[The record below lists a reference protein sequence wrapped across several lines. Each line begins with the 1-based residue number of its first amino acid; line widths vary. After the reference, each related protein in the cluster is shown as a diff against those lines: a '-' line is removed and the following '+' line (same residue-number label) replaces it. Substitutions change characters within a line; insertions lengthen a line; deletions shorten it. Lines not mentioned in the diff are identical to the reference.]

1 MPAEGAGM
9 SANLRI
15 QWLHRKIA
23 ENSYPNAKR
32 LSERF
37 GISHRQAQ
45 RDVFF
50 LKNRLDAPLEYDF
63 QRRGFYY
70 TSPYTL
76 PVAFTADNDEDF
88 SGVLAAASAA
98 AIEQPGV
105 ADRTVIQTQLP
116 YAATIRVEDRLAVL
130 ELQLYIKEKN
140 KDGTY
145 LCEFHSIE
153 KFMSAILAIDADIT
167 IIKPDWLRCRLVLAA
182 ERIIRNN
189 KE

>member
-1 MPAEGAGM
+1 M

-23 ENSYPNAKR
+23 EKSYPNAKR

-37 GISHRQAQ
+37 NVSHRQAQ
-45 RDVFF
+45 RDVDF
-50 LKNRLDAPLEYDF
+50 LKDKLGAPLSFDYK
-63 QRRGFYY
+63 RNGFYY
-70 TSPYTL
+70 TADFTL
-76 PVAFTADNDEDF
+76 PVALTADNDEDYT
-88 SGVLAAASAA
+88 GVVASAA
-98 AIEQPGV
+98 AESSQP
-105 ADRTVIQTQLP
+105 ADAGRTVVQTQLP
-116 YAATIRVEDRLAVL
+116 YTATLRVAGKLTVI
-130 ELQLYIKEKN
+130 ELQPFIKEKN

-153 KFMSAILAIDADIT
+153 KFLCVILALDADIT
-167 IIKPDWLRCRLVLAA
+167 IVKPDWLRTRLIRAA

>member
-1 MPAEGAGM
+1 M
-9 SANLRI
+9 
-15 QWLHRKIA
+15 
-23 ENSYPNAKR
+23 
-32 LSERF
+32 
-37 GISHRQAQ
+37 
-45 RDVFF
+45 
-50 LKNRLDAPLEYDF
+50 
-63 QRRGFYY
+63 
-70 TSPYTL
+70 
-76 PVAFTADNDEDF
+76 
-88 SGVLAAASAA
+88 
-98 AIEQPGV
+98 
-105 ADRTVIQTQLP
+105 
-116 YAATIRVEDRLAVL
+116 L